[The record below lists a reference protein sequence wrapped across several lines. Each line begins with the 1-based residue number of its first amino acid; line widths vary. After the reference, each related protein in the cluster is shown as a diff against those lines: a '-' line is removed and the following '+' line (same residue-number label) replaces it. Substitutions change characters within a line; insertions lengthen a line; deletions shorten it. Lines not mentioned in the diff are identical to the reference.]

1 MSGWPTPSV
10 CPRMRPTATTPSPV
24 LKVVASRDGQDAF
37 NPLKGSIPV
46 RTDGDVG
53 LYDEYLRESMD
64 AWQTHELLPFIGG
77 LARQSF
83 VTDLG
88 NIVNNMLTGHGDV
101 ARAQEELIQAAKE
114 SGIGE

>member
-1 MSGWPTPSV
+1 
-10 CPRMRPTATTPSPV
+10 
-24 LKVVASRDGQDAF
+24 
-37 NPLKGSIPV
+37 
-46 RTDGDVG
+46 
-53 LYDEYLRESMD
+53 DEYLRESMD

-77 LARQSF
+77 LVRQSF

-101 ARAQEELIQAAKE
+101 ARAQEELIQAAKD